1 MKKLLYVACLVS
13 VLALAGCGKKENETV
28 MGIDSYKVGTGAYTA
43 TKAYGY
49 TADKNG
55 NSNVTTSIAAVV
67 FDKDGKIVKLTVD
80 EISSDF
86 YFDGTGNPVNYTGG
100 EIKTKKE
107 LGDSYG
113 MRGASGIGKEWYEQ
127 AQYLEK
133 ALVGKNIKDI
143 IGKGDV
149 TAKTGIN
156 SAANSDFL
164 PGVNSDEIGMTTSSD
179 GYYSNST
186 ASSSVSGENG
196 DYSMSGSGNWAG
208 VDMTAGVTINT
219 DGIRKAIEN
228 AYNNAE

>member
-1 MKKLLYVACLVS
+1 MKKLLYAACLVS
-13 VLALAGCGKKENETV
+13 VLALAGCGKKENEMV

-113 MRGASGIGKEWYEQ
+113 MRGASGIGKEWY
-127 AQYLEK
+127 
-133 ALVGKNIKDI
+133 
-143 IGKGDV
+143 
-149 TAKTGIN
+149 
-156 SAANSDFL
+156 
-164 PGVNSDEIGMTTSSD
+164 
-179 GYYSNST
+179 
-186 ASSSVSGENG
+186 
-196 DYSMSGSGNWAG
+196 
-208 VDMTAGVTINT
+208 
-219 DGIRKAIEN
+219 
-228 AYNNAE
+228 

>member
-1 MKKLLYVACLVS
+1 MKKLLYAACFVS
-13 VLALAGCGKKENETV
+13 VLAFAGCGKKENETV
-28 MGIDSYKVGTGAYTA
+28 MGIDDYKVGTGTYTA

-100 EIKTKKE
+100 EIKSKKE

-127 AQYLEK
+127 AQSLEK
-133 ALVGKNIKDI
+133 ALVGKNINDI
-143 IGKGDV
+143 IGTGDV

-164 PGVNSDEIGMTTSSD
+164 PGVNSDEIGETVNENSNDS
-179 GYYSNST
+179 SNS
-186 ASSSVSGENG
+186 AGSSLVSSENG
-196 DYSMSGSGNWAG
+196 DYVMSGGDWAG
-208 VDMTAGVTINT
+208 VDMTASVTFDT
-219 DGIRKAIEN
+219 TGIRKAIEN
-228 AYNNAE
+228 AYKNAE